1 MSYCTRQM
9 QGLNEVF
16 SCLQVT
22 SDCVNCIMA
31 ASRVD
36 SSLRQRGQV
45 INIPKLSMSIVT
57 MEGEIVD
64 VNVRLIK
71 ACCQTAIFQNIVKH
85 SLKNFQ
91 RPG

>member
-1 MSYCTRQM
+1 MSYRTRQL

-31 ASRVD
+31 ASWVD
-36 SSLRQRGQV
+36 SFLRQRGQV
-45 INIPKLSMSIVT
+45 IDIPKLSMSIHSIVT

-64 VNVRLIK
+64 VNVRLKQVVRQQFSRILS
-71 ACCQTAIFQNIVKH
+71 NIV
-85 SLKNFQ
+85 
-91 RPG
+91 